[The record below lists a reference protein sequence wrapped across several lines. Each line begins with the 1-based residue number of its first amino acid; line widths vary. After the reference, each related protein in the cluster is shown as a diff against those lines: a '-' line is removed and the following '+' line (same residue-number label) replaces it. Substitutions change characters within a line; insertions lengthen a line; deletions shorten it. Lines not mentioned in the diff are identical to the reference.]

1 MAKTVVGLFKSA
13 TEAQNIK
20 HELINEGFAAE
31 NIRVVSTDADS
42 AYSTGDSVYAT
53 SNTGYA
59 AGDPS
64 YTTGTATA
72 DRSTTSHETGVVA
85 SIKNFFHSFSGAEDT
100 DRDYYS
106 SGVEQGGALLAV
118 TVPDERAD
126 AVASLLEQHG
136 ASDVN
141 EEYSTAAATNA
152 GSVRGTTT
160 ATTATTGTAI
170 PIVEEELQIGKRQV
184 QRGGV
189 RVYSH
194 VIQTP
199 VEEDVRL
206 REEHVRIQRNAVN
219 RPASEADF
227 QAFKE
232 GTIELTETGEEAVV
246 AKEAR
251 VVEEVTVGK
260 DVSERTEK
268 VRDTLRH
275 TEVEVEDLPAQT
287 AYKSATTTK

>member
-1 MAKTVVGLFKSA
+1 M
-13 TEAQNIK
+13 
-20 HELINEGFAAE
+20 
-31 NIRVVSTDADS
+31 
-42 AYSTGDSVYAT
+42 
-53 SNTGYA
+53 
-59 AGDPS
+59 
-64 YTTGTATA
+64 
-72 DRSTTSHETGVVA
+72 A
-85 SIKNFFHSFSGAEDT
+85 SIKNFFHSFSGAEES
-100 DRDYYS
+100 DREYYS
-106 SGVEQGGALLAV
+106 SGVERGGALLAV

-126 AVASLLEQHG
+126 AVASFLEQRG
-136 ASDVN
+136 ATDVN
-141 EEYSTAAATNA
+141 EEYSTAAAANG
-152 GSVRGTTT
+152 GSTRVA
-160 ATTATTGTAI
+160 ATTATAAAGTAI

-194 VIQTP
+194 VVETP

-206 REEHVRIQRNAVN
+206 REEHVRVQRNAVN

-232 GTIELTETGEEAVV
+232 GTVELTESAEEAVV
-246 AKEAR
+246 AKQAR

-260 DVSERTEK
+260 DVTERTEK

-275 TEVEVEDLPAQT
+275 TEVEVEDLPGQT